1 MKCLEKIY
9 MIFGLKYLPK
19 ISKQIMHCG
28 SVVKNPPVNA
38 GDARDAGS
46 IPGSRRSPRVGNGN
60 PVQYSFFFFLL
71 YNIVLVPVF
80 LPGKSHGERS
90 LVGYSPCGLIELDMA
105 EYSCTHTCKQK
116 K

>member
-1 MKCLEKIY
+1 

-60 PVQYSFFFFLL
+60 PVQYSFFFFFTLQYCIGSSIL
-71 YNIVLVPVF
+71 AWKVPWREESGGLQSMWSHRAGHGRVLMHAYMQA
-80 LPGKSHGERS
+80 KE
-90 LVGYSPCGLIELDMA
+90 M
-105 EYSCTHTCKQK
+105 K
-116 K
+116 

>member
-9 MIFGLKYLPK
+9 MVFGLKYLPK

-60 PVQYSFFFFLL
+60 PVQYSFFFFLYFTIL
-71 YNIVLVPVF
+71 YWF
-80 LPGKSHGERS
+80 Q
-90 LVGYSPCGLIELDMA
+90 
-105 EYSCTHTCKQK
+105 YSCLESPMERGVWWATVHVVS
-116 K
+116 